1 MHNVRKTTVAKI
13 SAVIACGALLV
24 PTAAVQA
31 APATVSA
38 PAATATANGNSSANG
53 ANGAADTGSAAANG
67 ATGANSA
74 GAPASL
80 GADERAEVTNTP
92 LIPVES
98 PWVKED
104 DKGRTSQVGSE
115 ASTSEKSVVD
125 ASDADLG
132 GNVTLTRVDSDESGE
147 VYELKAELKVADTDA
162 ATDADAVTLSDV
174 SFARDQVDFPV
185 QWVDDVKING
195 ESVNDEKAEVFEYPE
210 ADTDLGMELP
220 EDLNGDLLSIDTTDL
235 ELAQPLTVTARVHM
249 PEDTPRDADLRWR
262 VYNGDADAFD
272 LNNGA
277 RMATMQS
284 RQATNGSVP
293 AGHSRVVVQV
303 GGDRIVSAAQNNA
316 TRADKRMGSVYKF
329 TPGAGAV
336 LQLYAPQHGGKFGNK
351 EANQQFKANEPATP
365 INQPWAT
372 CTADV
377 NGECAFDIPTSGPG
391 TSEYYW
397 VGMTKASPGYTVQT
411 EIRTG
416 VSGSRTN
423 TQETQLF
430 RYAYATP
437 KLEAG
442 QTYYSGVNY
451 KRGDGNGSDWQGV
464 GDSGSFMYELPTPFD
479 SIGTLPHRSS
489 LGVFMQV
496 RENPAMPNRCGLNAG
511 MIIDTSGSMKAGADT
526 VKGVVNTV
534 IDGLSSTPT
543 KMGFVSFDNRSPG
556 FIGKNQDPVALNTPA
571 GKAAAKQWASL
582 IRPDN
587 RLLDGATNWED
598 GLRKVVD
605 YNDRNPNN
613 PYDVVYMITDGNPTV
628 FNLDMRFG
636 HEQVQGTSGEFR
648 HMEAAMGMANRLKA
662 QGTRVVAVGI
672 PSNWPGKRG
681 AREAELEVSNAN
693 LQAISGPR
701 GTDSDSL
708 RARDFI
714 LYEESAVMQQALINA
729 LNTCAITVERRFY
742 EGEDKN
748 VTPTPQNTR
757 GTISESAN
765 WEFNAE
771 LTPSAGRVERSN
783 QVPGTPSPY
792 GDNKMAEFGL
802 NGRTDYTQI
811 DVREPAGKIPAGWE
825 RMDAGGGKHAQCFDG
840 KGSPVEVTNLDA
852 QATNDFRLTNVP
864 AVGGTHCIVYYSRPG
879 EPPAPKKFGFE
890 LTKVDAENTQQQ
902 LTGAQFELRQLDDAG
917 TSQAITPSKTEGAVF
932 GWSDL
937 DYGRYQ
943 LTETK
948 AADDGYTLIPQ
959 PVYFRVAAEGIYL
972 LTGPADTQGTLV
984 QGEDA
989 LTFPI
994 VAFAKADDMVTM
1006 RLANTKAGQLPK
1018 TGGEGAHL
1026 PALAGMVI
1034 VAAAFASRKRFRL
1047 A

>member
-31 APATVSA
+31 APANVSA
-38 PAATATANGNSSANG
+38 PAATASATATGAAGGAGSA
-53 ANGAADTGSAAANG
+53 GAADG
-67 ATGANSA
+67 A
-74 GAPASL
+74 GAPAAP

-92 LIPVES
+92 LLPVES
-98 PWVKED
+98 PWVQED
-104 DKGRTSQVGSE
+104 EQGQTTQLGSQTPAG
-115 ASTSEKSVVD
+115 EKSVVD
-125 ASDADLG
+125 ASDAELG

-147 VYELKAELKVADTDA
+147 VYELKAELNVNNADA
-162 ATDADAVTLSDV
+162 ATDADAVTLGDI
-174 SFARDQVDFPV
+174 SFARDQVDFPA

-195 ESVNDEKAEVFEYPE
+195 ESVSNEKAEVFEYPE
-210 ADTDLGMELP
+210 ADTDLDMELP
-220 EDLNGDLLSIDTTDL
+220 EDLDGDLLTIDTTDL

-316 TRADKRMGSVYKF
+316 TRANKRMGSVYKF

-336 LQLYAPQHGGKFGNK
+336 LQLYAPQHGGRFGNT
-351 EANQQFKANEPATP
+351 EANQQFKAHEPATP

-377 NGECAFDIPTSGPG
+377 NGECSFDIPTSGPG

-437 KLEAG
+437 KLESG

-451 KRGDGNGSDWQGV
+451 NRKDGNGSDWQATGR
-464 GDSGSFMYELPTPFD
+464 SGSFMYELPTPFD
-479 SIGTLPHRSS
+479 SIGTLQHRSS

-534 IDGLSSTPT
+534 IDGLSTTPT

-556 FIGKNQDPVALNTPA
+556 FIGSNLDPVALNTPA
-571 GKAAAKQWASL
+571 GKAAAKQWANS

-613 PYDVVYMITDGNPTV
+613 PYDVVYMVTDGNPTV
-628 FNLDMRFG
+628 FNRDMRSG
-636 HEQVQGTSGEFR
+636 HERVQGTSGEFR

-742 EGEDKN
+742 EGEDNN

-757 GTISESAN
+757 GTIAESAN

-771 LTPSAGRVERSN
+771 LTPSSGRMEKQS
-783 QVPGTPSPY
+783 QVPEQPNPY

-802 NGRTDYTQI
+802 NGHTDYTRV
-811 DVREPAGKIPAGWE
+811 DVREPAGKIPAGWQ

-840 KGSPVEVTNLDA
+840 NGTPVEVTNLDA
-852 QATNDFRLTNVP
+852 QSTNDFRLTNVP
-864 AVGGTHCIVYYSRPG
+864 AIGGTHCIVYYSRPG
-879 EPPAPKKFGFE
+879 TPPAPKKFGFE
-890 LTKVDAENTQQQ
+890 LTKVDADNTQQQ
-902 LTGAQFELRQLDDAG
+902 LTGAQFELRMLDDAA
-917 TSQAITPSKTEGAVF
+917 SPKVIAPSKTEGAVF

-959 PVYFRVAAEGIYL
+959 PVYFRVAEEGIYL
-972 LTGPADTQGTLV
+972 LSGPADTQGTLV
-984 QGEDA
+984 QGEDT

-994 VAFAKADDMVTM
+994 VAFAKAEDMVTM

-1018 TGGEGAHL
+1018 TGGAGAHL

-1034 VAAAFASRKRFRL
+1034 VAAAFASRRRFGL
-1047 A
+1047 AK

>member
-31 APATVSA
+31 APATVST
-38 PAATATANGNSSANG
+38 PAATATASATNG

-80 GADERAEVTNTP
+80 GTDERAEVTNTP

-132 GNVTLTRVDSDESGE
+132 GDVTLTRVDSDESGE

-195 ESVNDEKAEVFEYPE
+195 EAISDDKAEVFEYPE
-210 ADTDLGMELP
+210 VETESGMELP
-220 EDLNGDLLSIDTTDL
+220 EDLNGDLLTINTTDL
-235 ELAQPLTVTARVHM
+235 KLAQPLTVTARVHM
-249 PEDTPRDADLRWR
+249 PEETPRDADLRWR
-262 VYNGDADAFD
+262 VYNGAADASD
-272 LNNGA
+272 LNNGT

-284 RQATNGSVP
+284 RQAANGPVP

-303 GGDRIVSAAQNNA
+303 GGDRIVSGAENNA

-571 GKAAAKQWASL
+571 GKAAAKQWANL

-587 RLLDGATNWED
+587 RVLDGATNWED

-636 HEQVQGTSGEFR
+636 HEKVQGTSGEFR

-840 KGSPVEVTNLDA
+840 KGSPVEVANLDA

-890 LTKVDAENTQQQ
+890 LTKVDADNTQQQ

-1006 RLANTKAGQLPK
+1006 HLANTKAGQLPK
-1018 TGGEGAHL
+1018 TGGAGAHL

-1034 VAAAFASRKRFRL
+1034 VAAAFASRRRFRL